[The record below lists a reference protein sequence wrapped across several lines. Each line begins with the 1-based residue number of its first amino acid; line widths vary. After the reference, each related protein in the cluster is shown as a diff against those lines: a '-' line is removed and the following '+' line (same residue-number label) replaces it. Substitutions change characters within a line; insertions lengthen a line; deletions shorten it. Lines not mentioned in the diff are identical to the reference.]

1 VTQENN
7 PNDFTAAGGLLHRR
21 SLLGAGVAGLAT
33 TAAARLSAA
42 PLQIPEWS
50 TYPGLPMSGYG
61 QPSPHEAHVQRNVL
75 GLYPDGIGDGAGVS
89 FTPLEKLEGTVT
101 PNGLFF
107 ERHHSGIPEIEPERH
122 ELVIHGMLRQPKA
135 FTVDDLVSLPMVS
148 RLAFLECA
156 GNSLFNS
163 LAEPQQRSAGEIHGL
178 IGAAEWTG
186 VLLSDVLDLVGVDA
200 DATWLLAEGADAA
213 KQSRSIPLSK
223 VMGGDAMIALYQ
235 NGERLR
241 PEQGYPMRLVLPGWQ
256 GSMQTKWLRRIKLVD
271 GPTHT
276 KDETSKY
283 SLSQKDGRAQQFTF
297 EMGLK
302 SVITRPSPGVA
313 PRRPGLYQISGL
325 AWSGAGRV
333 ARVEISADGGASW
346 AEAAIDGPALPK
358 MLTRFRLPW
367 QWDGA
372 PTVLMSRAV
381 DETGAVQPTR
391 GEWYQPWAPGQ
402 LYHQNAI
409 QAWSLAENGEV
420 SNVYV

>member
-1 VTQENN
+1 MTKRNE
-7 PNDFTAAGGLLHRR
+7 PRDYAAGGGLLNRR
-21 SLLGAGVAGLAT
+21 VLLGAGMAFSAASAT
-33 TAAARLSAA
+33 GAAAARLE
-42 PLQIPEWS
+42 IPEWS
-50 TYPGLPMSGYG
+50 QYPGLPMSEYG
-61 QPSPHEAHVQRNVL
+61 QPSPHEGHVKRRVL
-75 GLYPDGIGDGAGVS
+75 GLYPEGIGDGAGVS
-89 FTPLEKLEGTVT
+89 FTPLEELEGTVT

-107 ERHHSGIPEIEPERH
+107 ERHHSGIPEIDPERH
-122 ELVIHGMLRQPKA
+122 ELVVHGMVKQPLV
-135 FTVDDLVSLPMVS
+135 FTVGELLSLPKVS

-186 VLLSDVLDLVGVDA
+186 VLLSDVLDLAGVDPSA
-200 DATWLLAEGADAA
+200 SWVLAEGADAA

-256 GSMQTKWLRRIKLVD
+256 GSMQTKWLRRVKVTD

-283 SLSQKDGRAQQFTF
+283 SLLQKDGKAQQFTF
-297 EMGLK
+297 EMGVK

-313 PRRPGLYQISGL
+313 PTRPGLYQVSGL

-333 ARVEISADGGASW
+333 SRVEVSADGGASW
-346 AEAAIDGPALPK
+346 ADAMLDGPALPK

-367 QWDGA
+367 NWDGA
-372 PTVLMSRAV
+372 PSVLMSRAV
-381 DETGAVQPTR
+381 DETGAVQPSR
-391 GEWYQPWAPGQ
+391 AEWYEPWAPGQ

-409 QAWSLAENGEV
+409 QAWALSVNGEV

>member
-1 VTQENN
+1 MT
-7 PNDFTAAGGLLHRR
+7 DKIDTSDKAAGGGLLNRR
-21 SLLGAGVAGLAT
+21 ALLGGAALAT
-33 TAAARLSAA
+33 SAIAVKAAAA
-42 PLQIPEWS
+42 PLNTPDWS
-50 TYPGLPMSGYG
+50 LMPGELMRGYG
-61 QPSPHEAHVQRNVL
+61 QPSHFEAHVQRPVL

-89 FTPLEKLEGTVT
+89 FTPLERLEGAIT

-107 ERHHSGIPEIEPERH
+107 ERHHSGVPQIDPERH
-122 ELVIHGMLRQPKA
+122 AFVVHGMVTEPRV
-135 FTVDDLVSLPMVS
+135 FTVNDLLTLPMVS
-148 RLAFLECA
+148 RQCFLECA

-163 LAEPQQRSAGEIHGL
+163 FAEPQQRTAGEIHGL

-200 DATWLLAEGADAA
+200 QAGWVLAEGADAA

-223 VMGGDAMIALYQ
+223 IMGGDAMIAMYQ

-241 PEQGYPMRLVLPGWQ
+241 SEQGYPMRLVLPGWQ
-256 GSMQTKWLRRIKLVD
+256 GSMQTKWLRRIKLTR

-283 SLSQKDGRAQQFTF
+283 SLLQKDGKAQQFRF
-297 EMGLK
+297 EMGVK
-302 SVITRPSPGVA
+302 SVITRPSPGIS
-313 PRRPGLYQISGL
+313 PMRPGLYQISGL

-333 ARVEISADGGASW
+333 TRVEISADNGSSW
-346 AEAAIDGPALPK
+346 TDAHIDGPVLPQ

-367 QWDGA
+367 VWSGA
-372 PTVLMSRAV
+372 PSTLMSRAT

-391 GEWYQPWAPGQ
+391 EDWYAPWAAGQ

-409 QAWSLAENGEV
+409 QAWSLSATGDV
-420 SNVYV
+420 TNVYT

>member
-1 VTQENN
+1 MTKRDETW
-7 PNDFTAAGGLLHRR
+7 DFGAGGGLLHRR
-21 SLLGAGVAGLAT
+21 TVLGAGAALSV
-33 TAAARLSAA
+33 AAATRSSAA
-42 PLQIPEWS
+42 PLDIPEWS
-50 TYPGLPMSGYG
+50 QYPGLPMSEYG
-61 QPSPHEAHVQRNVL
+61 QPSPHEAHVKRSVL

-122 ELVIHGMLRQPKA
+122 ELVVHGMVRQPLA
-135 FTVDDLVSLPMVS
+135 FTINDLLSLPMIS
-148 RLAFLECA
+148 RLGFLECA

-163 LAEPQQRSAGEIHGL
+163 FSEPQQRSAGEIHGL

-186 VLLSDVLDLVGVDA
+186 VLLSDVLDLTGVDPNA
-200 DATWLLAEGADAA
+200 SWLLAEGADAA

-256 GSMQTKWLRRIKLVD
+256 GSMQTKWLRRIKVTD

-283 SLSQKDGRAQQFTF
+283 SLSQKDGKAQQFTF
-297 EMGLK
+297 EMGVK
-302 SVITRPSPGVA
+302 SVITRPSPGIA
-313 PRRPGLYQISGL
+313 PARPGLYQISGL
-325 AWSGAGRV
+325 AWSGAGRI
-333 ARVEISADGGASW
+333 ARVEISADGGESW
-346 AEAAIDGPALPK
+346 AEAALDGPTLPQ

-367 QWDGA
+367 VWDGA
-372 PTVLMSRAV
+372 PSVLMSRAV
-381 DETGAVQPTR
+381 DESGAVQPPRT
-391 GEWYQPWAPGQ
+391 EWYEPWAPGQ

-409 QAWSLAENGEV
+409 QAWALAKNGDV
-420 SNVYV
+420 TNVYA